1 MFLIKHIPSWVWFEE
16 RKYLTKGEQRSI
28 CHKEIIKYGIK
39 LGYSMAAFFSKV
51 QLVQDVQD
59 VHRPRVATLLKKRT
73 FYTSITSCRT
83 LPLQVRY
90 HSALNLFSSFM
101 TEAVI
106 YRNQS
111 IDWQSKSTDWFLYDN
126 GLRHER
132 VRWLEWKCKICSQS
146 LRDTQF
152 LQIML
157 TEGR

>member
-1 MFLIKHIPSWVWFEE
+1 
-16 RKYLTKGEQRSI
+16 
-28 CHKEIIKYGIK
+28 
-39 LGYSMAAFFSKV
+39 MAAFFSKV

-132 VRWLEWKCKICSQS
+132 VR
-146 LRDTQF
+146 
-152 LQIML
+152 
-157 TEGR
+157 